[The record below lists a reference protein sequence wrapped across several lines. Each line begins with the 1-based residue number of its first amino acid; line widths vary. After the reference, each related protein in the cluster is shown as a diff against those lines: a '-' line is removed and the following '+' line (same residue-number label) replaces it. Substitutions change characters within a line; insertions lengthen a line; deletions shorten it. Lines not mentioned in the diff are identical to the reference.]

1 MVIYLELVLLVLPL
15 GLAAL
20 TARDIISP
28 KLATILLVS
37 SGSILGI
44 EILLSMLIAFNVID
58 FELSTTSLF
67 IGSEMWNFFLVP
79 ALLMLYMYVF
89 AELKYWKSDTKKPR

>member
-20 TARDIISP
+20 TAREIISP

-89 AELKYWKSDTKKPR
+89 TELKYWKSDTKKPR

>member
-1 MVIYLELVLLVLPL
+1 MIIYLELILLVLPL

-37 SGSILGI
+37 GGCILCF
-44 EILLSMLIAFNVID
+44 EILLSTLIVSRVIHIEFD
-58 FELSTTSLF
+58 TFTLF
-67 IGSEMWNFFLVP
+67 IGSEMWNIFLVP

>member
-89 AELKYWKSDTKKPR
+89 TELKYWKSDTKKPR

>member
-20 TARDIISP
+20 TDRDIISP
-28 KLATILLVS
+28 KLAKTLLVS

-44 EILLSMLIAFNVID
+44 EVLLSMLIAFNVID

-89 AELKYWKSDTKKPR
+89 TELKYWKSDTKKPR

>member
-1 MVIYLELVLLVLPL
+1 MIIYLELILLVLPL

-89 AELKYWKSDTKKPR
+89 TELKYWKSDTKKPR

>member
-15 GLAAL
+15 GLTAL

-28 KLATILLVS
+28 KLAKTLLVS

-79 ALLMLYMYVF
+79 ALLMLYIYVF
-89 AELKYWKSDTKKPR
+89 TELKYWKSDTKKPH

>member
-1 MVIYLELVLLVLPL
+1 MVIYLELVLLVFPL

-28 KLATILLVS
+28 KLAKTLLVS

-44 EILLSMLIAFNVID
+44 EILLSTLIAFNVID

-89 AELKYWKSDTKKPR
+89 TELKYWKSDTKKPR

>member
-1 MVIYLELVLLVLPL
+1 MIIYLELILLVLPL

-67 IGSEMWNFFLVP
+67 IGSEMWNIFLVP

>member
-15 GLAAL
+15 GLTAL

-28 KLATILLVS
+28 KLAKTLLVS

-44 EILLSMLIAFNVID
+44 EILLSMLFAFNVID

-89 AELKYWKSDTKKPR
+89 TELKYWKSDTKKPR